1 MYGQLPHPTE
11 VPGTTLHS
19 FHGLIFIIIIIIII
33 TNFFFFK
40 SFQNV
45 LWRVKGKAAWQDE
58 VSGKGTCTVKKK
70 KRLCFFFLV
79 PPCLFWSL
87 WTLFSVTFCG
97 LIGLPGELGINP
109 KDFTSRRFKWLGSWF
124 PQWPVSKSWGLNRAK
139 ICSHSCAVCLGLI
152 WWLSDPGVLYFVI
165 LPPQHLCCK
174 DRVAG
179 EEREAAMV
187 QSLSFQ
193 CLQHCLD

>member
-1 MYGQLPHPTE
+1 MDSSLIPLRFLGQLSIP
-11 VPGTTLHS
+11 
-19 FHGLIFIIIIIIII
+19 FMGLSSSSSSSSSLQI
-33 TNFFFFK
+33 FFFLNLSRMYFG
-40 SFQNV
+40 V
-45 LWRVKGKAAWQDE
+45 WRVRLPGRMRWAVRVHAQL
-58 VSGKGTCTVKKK
+58 KKK